1 MLGQCLDQW
10 MADGSFLLVT
20 MRLFSSLFLL
30 DLHELMSLILNN
42 KKAKTSSRAEFESVF
57 EGEIISRGAVIL

>member
-30 DLHELMSLILNN
+30 DLHELTSLILNN
-42 KKAKTSSRAEFESVF
+42 KKAKTSNDEFESVF
-57 EGEIISRGAVIL
+57 EGGIIYRGAVML